1 MKSTNKNPN
10 PCEQFNAERASA
22 QLRHEQDYA
31 HKARLARQ
39 VINECAQEKSD
50 KRSDDAAFWRAFYIF
65 IHVVAALL
73 VLGTL
78 YRMWG
83 QQ

>member
-1 MKSTNKNPN
+1 MKSTNKNLF

-31 HKARLARQ
+31 HKARLASQ
-39 VINECAQEKSD
+39 AVDECELEKSD
-50 KRSDDAAFWRAFYIF
+50 KQSDDAAFWKAFRIF
-65 IHVVAALL
+65 ANIVA
-73 VLGTL
+73 VLIVLTTL

-83 QQ
+83 Q